1 MSYFPKGVGE
11 LRTAV
16 QLLIPTSGK
25 KNGVNYKT
33 YPNQRR
39 HHHDQLEAYGGSERN
54 VNGVYSVVDT
64 ATVTTRYR
72 PDIKAS
78 CRVLRGDGGAVYEII
93 NEPEDIELRHKYIV
107 FKVERVKGGAYGKKA
122 RKNSLTVD
130 FDGFNELIKKLDAI
144 GGDATE
150 RAVEQA
156 LKESRDLATADLKA
170 AFQKH
175 DTRRKK
181 RRL

>member
-25 KNGVNYKT
+25 KNGVNYKN
-33 YPNQRR
+33 YPTSGDVIMTNWKT
-39 HHHDQLEAYGGSERN
+39 YGGSERN
-54 VNGVYSVVDT
+54 VSGVYSVVDT

-78 CRVLRGDGGAVYEII
+78 CRVLRDDGAVYEII

-107 FKVERVKGGAYGKKA
+107 FKVERVKGGA
-122 RKNSLTVD
+122 
-130 FDGFNELIKKLDAI
+130 
-144 GGDATE
+144 
-150 RAVEQA
+150 
-156 LKESRDLATADLKA
+156 
-170 AFQKH
+170 
-175 DTRRKK
+175 
-181 RRL
+181 